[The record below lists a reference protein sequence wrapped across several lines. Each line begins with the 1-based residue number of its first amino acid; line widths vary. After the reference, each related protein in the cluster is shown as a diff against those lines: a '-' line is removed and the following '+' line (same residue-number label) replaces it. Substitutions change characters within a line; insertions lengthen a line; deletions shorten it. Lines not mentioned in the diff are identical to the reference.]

1 MSPATRAVG
10 AILVTKG
17 DAPLTQSVLRAIE
30 NQSVAPDSLTIID
43 VAGRHVTPFPADLV
57 PQGAELVRVGRARTL
72 GGAIRRA
79 HAQGAAFASAPWWW
93 ILHDDSAPE
102 AECLSQLVQAA
113 VVGKTVGAVGAKQI
127 SWDGTRLLE
136 LGIFATSSAR
146 RLERIGDDE
155 IDQGQYDGTTDV
167 LGVGTAGMLLRAEA
181 YETIG
186 GFDPALGPFGDGLD
200 MGRRL
205 HLAGYRVI
213 VAPRARVRHARSSM
227 TPGIDPTEASFLSQD
242 HEDPEAVARLV
253 AAQAKSF
260 RRRRYAQMYNW
271 CKAVPALVL
280 PFLALW
286 LLVWTPARALGR
298 FITGR
303 AALALPEI
311 AALLSLMAATP
322 RLLAGRARA
331 AQSRTVPRSALR
343 ALEITPASLR
353 KEPAGG
359 EEDEHGERIDPL
371 ILASM
376 RSYRIRSVSTAVGL
390 LALTSL
396 TAGIQWWGFAS
407 GIVGGAWTSL
417 PSSCSELWAA
427 AWAGWIPG
435 GDGYA
440 GGADP
445 LTILMALLSAPVAPF
460 GVTPGAVATTLLVA
474 SSPLAAILAWVPTR
488 SLTSSLRVRFLVSLA
503 WALSPALLLSAS
515 HGSLAGALAHLAVPV
530 LAAYCVPAAP
540 PLMVAG
546 ASGVAAAPVN
556 PRTVNAGCAGLSL
569 LVLACCAPWTLPLG
583 LAALLW
589 RARRSAVVAM
599 PAAVVLAPTYVS
611 IIAHPSAWV
620 ALTSTSGGVHA
631 YTRASSWFAALGMPA
646 APQDSFE
653 AIAFGVLGGAVLAL
667 ALVAAARHRSLRLI
681 ALVSLGLVA
690 AACGWAAS
698 HVGVGLDGALVAN
711 AWTSPAFSLSFGA
724 FLLAATQV
732 ARRAAQDEEDSHQ
745 PAWDASGGLVLRAAA
760 ALACCVLVAVGA
772 THAAVSF
779 ASRADASETP
789 TYALAQRETVSPVAT
804 PIISAVGS
812 QAQRSPRAGRV
823 LVLDGDPTNGAV
835 DAALWR
841 GAGPTLTDSSPT
853 VRALALARARS
864 GASEG
869 TVADPAAQSLAQA
882 AYTLVVYPDDATVE
896 TLAAHDVDTILVPDG
911 ASGAQ
916 ALAFG
921 LDRAAGLEKVGATN
935 SGTVWR
941 VRPSGVKPSRV
952 RVESAGGVFTDVGAS
967 QLRVDGEVNAIGTLI
982 LAERADSGWYASVDG
997 AALSAVEPADGW
1009 AQAFDMPAAG
1019 HLTVTYS
1026 AWWIIP
1032 WRIGA
1037 GICLVIAA
1045 ASALSVWRKR

>member
-1 MSPATRAVG
+1 M
-10 AILVTKG
+10 
-17 DAPLTQSVLRAIE
+17 
-30 NQSVAPDSLTIID
+30 
-43 VAGRHVTPFPADLV
+43 
-57 PQGAELVRVGRARTL
+57 
-72 GGAIRRA
+72 
-79 HAQGAAFASAPWWW
+79 
-93 ILHDDSAPE
+93 
-102 AECLSQLVQAA
+102 
-113 VVGKTVGAVGAKQI
+113 
-127 SWDGTRLLE
+127 
-136 LGIFATSSAR
+136 
-146 RLERIGDDE
+146 
-155 IDQGQYDGTTDV
+155 
-167 LGVGTAGMLLRAEA
+167 
-181 YETIG
+181 
-186 GFDPALGPFGDGLD
+186 
-200 MGRRL
+200 
-205 HLAGYRVI
+205 
-213 VAPRARVRHARSSM
+213 
-227 TPGIDPTEASFLSQD
+227 
-242 HEDPEAVARLV
+242 
-253 AAQAKSF
+253 
-260 RRRRYAQMYNW
+260 
-271 CKAVPALVL
+271 PALVL

-396 TAGIQWWGFAS
+396 IAGIQWWGFAS

-417 PSSCSELWAA
+417 PSSWSELWAA

-503 WALSPALLLSAS
+503 WALSPALLLSAA

-599 PAAVVLAPTYVS
+599 PAVVVLAPTYVS

-653 AIAFGVLGGAVLAL
+653 TIAFGVLGGAVLAL

-681 ALVSLGLVA
+681 ALVCLGLVA

-698 HVGVGLDGALVAN
+698 HVGVGLDGALVAY

-732 ARRAAQDEEDSHQ
+732 ARRAAQDGEDSHQ

-789 TYALAQRETVSPVAT
+789 TYALAQREIVSPVAT